1 MGSAEDGRTSGGNPG
16 SACNRRPGTG
26 VKTPVLPTVA
36 PTDCIPNCNAL
47 LCCNCGQD
55 SRRHVLID
63 NTRSLPPMGGGVGPG
78 FPRQKTHSRSQQQQ
92 EKERLLQEAGSSRA
106 CYKIETGGGVL
117 CRRSAFRY
125 LFQESRVRSRGLRSR
140 AAPAPENPLPPK
152 VPLQIPFYPPYHRYY
167 KANYNK

>member
-106 CYKIETGGGVL
+106 CYKIETGGGIVQAVRFSL
-117 CRRSAFRY
+117 LVSGITRS
-125 LFQESRVRSRGLRSR
+125 
-140 AAPAPENPLPPK
+140 LPWASEPGGSCPREFTSAEGS
-152 VPLQIPFYPPYHRYY
+152 VTNSILSAVSPILQS
-167 KANYNK
+167 KL